1 MCGIVGY
8 IGKRIADRVLIDG
21 LKKLEYRGYDSS
33 GISILENNKILTF
46 KKIGKIINLESDLSE
61 KNLTARIGIAHT
73 RWATHGIASQKNAH
87 PHNSQYGYVSIV
99 HNGIIENYLELKKIL
114 PKNYTFVSDTDSEV
128 IAHLIEYFY
137 LEAKKNDESNLY
149 ILAIQKTINLLKGN
163 YAINVIFND
172 NQNEIFATKHL
183 APMIIGIGDDE
194 MFFSSDVTAILSYT
208 DKFITMLDDEIA
220 VISKKSYQIF
230 NKNDISIHLE
240 NKKIIEHSNLTI
252 NSIEKNGYKHFML
265 KEIYEQYSIIENL
278 ITSRINRTD
287 FSINM
292 KDLDISIKNIKRV
305 IILACGTSY
314 HAGLIGKFLIEDFL
328 CIPCEVDIA
337 SEFRYRNHY
346 GIINENCLVIA
357 ISQSGETADT
367 IFSFSETK
375 KMNAIPLVI
384 CNVENSALSKLSK
397 NVIYTRCGPEIGVAS
412 TKAFTSQLCILYL
425 LTLYLAKEKESI
437 DLNFYNKVIDEI
449 FSIPEKIKYTINST
463 MKVMESWAK
472 IFFKKYSFLYLGR
485 NINYPIALEGA
496 LKLKEIS
503 YIHAEGYPAGEMKHG
518 PIALIDENM
527 PVLTIATESNIYE
540 KIASNVEEARARNGK
555 MLVLANI
562 GNENIK
568 NIADYVCF
576 VPKTLNILS
585 PIINIIPLQL
595 LAYEIAEIKG
605 CDIDQPRNL
614 AKSVTVE

>member
-1 MCGIVGY
+1 MCGIIGY

-21 LKKLEYRGYDSS
+21 LKKLEYRGYDSC
-33 GISILENNKILTF
+33 GISVLEDDKILTF
-46 KKIGKIINLESDLSE
+46 KKTGKIINLETDLSE
-61 KNLTARIGIAHT
+61 RNLTSRMGIAHT
-73 RWATHGIASQKNAH
+73 RWATHGVANQKNAH
-87 PHNSQYGYVSIV
+87 PHHSQYGHVSVV

-114 PKNYTFVSDTDSEV
+114 PSDYTFASDTDSEI

-137 LEAKKNDESNLY
+137 LEFKRNKISNSY
-149 ILAIQKTINLLKGN
+149 ILAIQKTINLLQGN
-163 YAINVIFND
+163 YAIGIMFND
-172 NQNEIFATKHL
+172 NNHEIFATKHL
-183 APMIIGIGDDE
+183 APMIIGIGENE
-194 MFFSSDVTAILSYT
+194 MFFSSDITAILSYT
-208 DKFITMLDDEIA
+208 NKFITMLDDEIA
-220 VISKKSYQIF
+220 TISDKSYQIF
-230 NKNDISIHLE
+230 NKNDISLHLE
-240 NKKIIEHSNLTI
+240 HKKIIEYSNIML
-252 NSIEKNGYKHFML
+252 NSVEKNGYKHFML
-265 KEIYEQYSIIENL
+265 KEIYEQNSIVENL
-278 ITSRINRTD
+278 ISSKIDKSD
-287 FSINM
+287 FSINLNN
-292 KDLDISIKNIKRV
+292 LDISIKNIKRI

-328 CIPCEVDIA
+328 QIPCEVDIA
-337 SEFRYRNHY
+337 SEFRYRNHF
-346 GIINENCLVIA
+346 GIIDENCLVIA

-367 IFSFSETK
+367 IFSFSEAK
-375 KMNAIPLVI
+375 KMKASNLVI
-384 CNVENSALSKLSK
+384 CNVENSSLSKLST

-412 TKAFTSQLCILYL
+412 TKAFTSQLCVLYL
-425 LTLYLAKEKESI
+425 LTLYLARQKNSI
-437 DLNFYNKVIDEI
+437 NIKFYNEI
-449 FSIPEKIKYTINST
+449 IEELFYIPEKIKYTINST
-463 MKVMESWAK
+463 VKVMESWARL
-472 IFFKKYSFLYLGR
+472 FFKKYSFLYLGR

-562 GNENIK
+562 GNDNIK

-576 VPKTLNILS
+576 VPKTINILS